1 MMGQFIMRFH
11 LRTALFVA
19 SALLAFNVSARADL
33 NAAKLDASKTAIA
46 AFKTMAKDSATSGNA
61 PRESDPAAKALLE
74 KIFND
79 SDVVA
84 KNAKFNDL
92 TPLSTRMG
100 NGVQAA
106 LVYMLAARGAT
117 DIQQL
122 RCDPN
127 ASTKVNLNV
136 IKFAPEMG
144 PYYDFQLTV
153 QGAIWEAVA
162 VKLAMSTRMELANAN
177 FQNALA
183 QIRDG
188 GHRVI
193 AGVIETLAV
202 NGVTDEWRRGR
213 LPALHAIVPQA
224 GKILQPEQKKQL
236 QELARAC
243 ADVMDNA
250 AVKEG
255 LQKFAAAFGA

>member
-1 MMGQFIMRFH
+1 MRFR
-11 LRTALFVA
+11 LRSALVVA
-19 SALLAFNVSARADL
+19 SCLFAFTAGARADL
-33 NAAKLDASKTAIA
+33 DQAKVDASKNALA
-46 AFKTMAKDSATSGNA
+46 AFKDMAKDSATSGNA
-61 PRESDPAAKALLE
+61 PRESDPAVKALLD
-74 KIFND
+74 KVFDD
-79 SDVVA
+79 SDVRSAKTVA
-84 KNAKFNDL
+84 FKEL
-92 TPLSTRMG
+92 TPLSARMG
-100 NGVQAA
+100 AGVQTA
-106 LVYMLAARGAT
+106 LVYMLAGTGAA

-122 RCDPN
+122 ESDPN

-144 PYYDFQLTV
+144 RYYDFQLTV

-162 VKLAMSTRMELANAN
+162 VKVATSTRMELANVN

-213 LPALHAIVPQA
+213 LPALNAIVPKA
-224 GKILQPEQKKQL
+224 ANILQSEQKKQL
-236 QELARAC
+236 QE
-243 ADVMDNA
+243 
-250 AVKEG
+250 
-255 LQKFAAAFGA
+255 

>member
-1 MMGQFIMRFH
+1 MGQFVMRFR

-19 SALLAFNVSARADL
+19 SALLAFNVSARDDL
-33 NAAKLDASKTAIA
+33 DAAKVDASETAIA
-46 AFKTMAKDSATSGNA
+46 AFKTMAKDSATTGNV
-61 PRESDPAAKALLE
+61 PRESDPAAKALLD
-74 KIFND
+74 KIFDD

-84 KNAKFNDL
+84 TKNVRFNDL
-92 TPLSTRMG
+92 TPLSARMG

-106 LVYMLAARGAT
+106 LVYMLAGTGAT
-117 DIQQL
+117 EIQQL
-122 RCDPN
+122 ESDPN
-127 ASTKVNLNV
+127 AATKVNLNV

-144 PYYDFQLTV
+144 RYYDFQLTV

-162 VKLAMSTRMELANAN
+162 VKVATSTRMELANVN

-193 AGVIETLAV
+193 AGIETLAV

-224 GKILQPEQKKQL
+224 AKILQPEQKKQL

-243 ADVMDNA
+243 ADVMDDA

-255 LQKFAAAFGA
+255 LQKFAVAIGG